1 MEKNYLLIGKREG
14 SHVELYNLIGQ
25 QLVGY
30 PYNPGLIDLAG
41 LPMPLVVRL
50 DDGSPNLSP
59 IANACYEVPYLS
71 GSI

>member
-1 MEKNYLLIGKREG
+1 M
-14 SHVELYNLIGQ
+14 ELYNLIGQ

-50 DDGSPNLSP
+50 DDGSWKVLP
-59 IANACYEVPYLS
+59 
-71 GSI
+71 

>member
-14 SHVELYNLIGQ
+14 SYVELYNLIGQ

-41 LPMPLVVRL
+41 LHTPLVVRL
-50 DDGSPNLSP
+50 DDGSW
-59 IANACYEVPYLS
+59 EVLP
-71 GSI
+71 